1 MEPNNFEKHIKKQLE
16 QRELQPSSKAWQK
29 VADRLEGAPRPKS
42 NRFLWYGIAASFMG
56 LLVVSWVYLGSQRPM
71 VNPDIEIVGADRENG
86 KVEDALKKATDEK
99 TFGEENRVVDTNED
113 LDVDKPLEES
123 VNFSNEQK
131 TIKEKT
137 LEDVKTSIAST
148 DTDTQ
153 SDKKVESEILSKDSE
168 DIINTKIAEVV
179 AQVDILE
186 QKNRTVSDSEVDSL
200 LQKAQR
206 EIIAEKLFRDNGR
219 VDAMALLTQ
228 VEDELDQSFRDQ
240 IFEKLKTGFMKVR
253 TAVADRNN

>member
-16 QRELQPSSKAWQK
+16 QRELQPSSQAWQK
-29 VADRLEGAPRPKS
+29 VADRLEGAPTPKS
-42 NRFLWYGIAASFMG
+42 NRFFWYGIAASFTG
-56 LLVVSWVYLGSQRPM
+56 LLVISLMYFGSHGPM
-71 VNPDIEIVGADRENG
+71 ENPDIEIVNMDSEND

-113 LDVDKPLEES
+113 LDVKKPLEES
-123 VNFSNEQK
+123 VNFPNEQE

-148 DTDTQ
+148 DTQ
-153 SDKKVESEILSKDSE
+153 GDKEVESKILSKDSE

-179 AQVDILE
+179 AQVDVLE

-200 LQKAQR
+200 LQKAHR

>member
-1 MEPNNFEKHIKKQLE
+1 MEPNNFEEHIKKQLE
-16 QRELQPSSKAWQK
+16 QRELQPSSQAWQK
-29 VADRLEGAPRPKS
+29 VADRLEGVPKRRS
-42 NRFLWYGIAASFMG
+42 NRFLWYGVAASFMG
-56 LLVVSWVYLGSQRPM
+56 LLIVSLVYLGSQRPM
-71 VNPDIEIVGADRENG
+71 VNPDIEIVNTDSEND
-86 KVEDALKKATDEK
+86 KVEDTLKKATDEK
-99 TFGEENRVVDTNED
+99 TFGEGNRVVDTNED
-113 LDVDKPLEES
+113 LVVEKSLEES
-123 VNFSNEQK
+123 VNFPNEQK
-131 TIKEKT
+131 TIKKKT
-137 LEDVKTSIAST
+137 LEDVKTSMVST
-148 DTDTQ
+148 NTQ
-153 SDKKVESEILSKDSE
+153 GDKEVESEILSKDSE

-179 AQVDILE
+179 ARVDVLE
-186 QKNRTVSDSEVDSL
+186 QKNRTVSDSELDSL

>member
-1 MEPNNFEKHIKKQLE
+1 MELNNFEEHIKKQLE
-16 QRELQPSSKAWQK
+16 QRELQPSPQAWQK
-29 VADRLEGAPRPKS
+29 VADRLEVVPKRRS

-56 LLVVSWVYLGSQRPM
+56 LLVVSLVYLGSQRPV
-71 VNPDIEIVGADRENG
+71 VNPDIEIVNTDREND
-86 KVEDALKKATDEK
+86 KVEDTLEKATDEK
-99 TFGEENRVVDTNED
+99 AFGEGNRVVDTNED
-113 LDVDKPLEES
+113 LDVEKALQES

-137 LEDVKTSIAST
+137 LEDVKTSIVST
-148 DTDTQ
+148 NRQ
-153 SDKKVESEILSKDSE
+153 GDKEVESEILSKDSE

-179 AQVDILE
+179 AQVDVLE

-206 EIIAEKLFRDNGR
+206 EIIAEKLFRKNGR
-219 VDAMALLTQ
+219 VDAMALLMQ